1 MEDRPDAA
9 VDAQLV
15 ALRPALLTL
24 ALILCGNLGDAD
36 DFVQTAMMKALEWRG
51 RLRPDSNLK
60 AWLVRVIRNLA
71 VDAARQSKKDAGVTD
86 PDLLPAPPPE
96 SEPLWALL
104 SREHIEHALRGCA
117 PPLQQAFELHYF
129 GGLPLAE
136 IARLQRTNI
145 GTVGVRLHRARSRL
159 RAALTVML
167 SAASFLDP
175 GALDPCA
182 GEAAGGA
189 TGPEIRRRGAL

>member
-1 MEDRPDAA
+1 MEAHSEAA

-24 ALILCGNLGDAD
+24 ASIISGNPGDAD
-36 DFVQTAMMKALEWRG
+36 DFVQTALMKALEWRE

-71 VDAARQSKKDAGVTD
+71 IDAARQSKKDVGVTD

-96 SEPLWALL
+96 PEPLWALL

-136 IARLQRTNI
+136 IARLQHTNV
-145 GTVGVRLHRARSRL
+145 GTVGVRLYRARVRL
-159 RAALTVML
+159 RTALGVML
-167 SAASFLDP
+167 SAASFLDERAP
-175 GALDPCA
+175 VSRAEGPEGDANGA
-182 GEAAGGA
+182 
-189 TGPEIRRRGAL
+189 EIRRRRAP

>member
-1 MEDRPDAA
+1 MEARSDAA

-24 ALILCGNLGDAD
+24 ASILSGNPGDAD
-36 DFVQTAMMKALEWRG
+36 DFVQTALMKALEWRE
-51 RLRPDSNLK
+51 RLRPDTNLK
-60 AWLVRVIRNLA
+60 AWLIRVIRNLA
-71 VDAARQSKKDAGVTD
+71 IDAARQSKKDAGVTD

-96 SEPLWALL
+96 SEPVWALL
-104 SREHIEHALRGCA
+104 SREHIVRALRGCA

-129 GGLPLAE
+129 GGVPLAE

-145 GTVGVRLHRARSRL
+145 GTVGVRLFRARARL

-167 SAASFLDP
+167 PAASFLDP
-175 GALDPCA
+175 GALARRGGPPQA
-182 GEAAGGA
+182 GVEGA
-189 TGPEIRRRGAL
+189 ELRRRGAP